1 MRQGGREAKGKA
13 QLKTELSRLTNKQPL
28 TRKIPLG
35 EVNSKK
41 VLKDKKPVDAVTGS
55 KLYRDR
61 KVENALARNS
71 DNQVSDDI
79 ILD

>member
-1 MRQGGREAKGKA
+1 MRQRSQGEGSIKSD
-13 QLKTELSRLTNKQPL
+13 LSRLTNKQRL
-28 TRKIPLG
+28 ARKIPLG

-41 VLKDKKPVDAVTGS
+41 ILKDKKPVDAVTGS

-61 KVENALARNS
+61 KVDDALARNS
-71 DNQVSDDI
+71 DSQVSDDI